1 MITAA
6 ILRPLIAYIGEYHLM
21 KQQGNFAEGS
31 ISKNILSMAGPLIIA
46 ELVSVIYNIVDRIY
60 IGHIPDVG
68 TTAFSGVGICL
79 PLVSLVAAFASLSG
93 MGGSPLFA
101 IARGH
106 GDENQAQNILE
117 TDFTMLISNAA
128 ILMLILIPLLKP
140 ILSVLGSDA
149 DTLPYAYSYMLIYM
163 IGTPFV
169 LVSIGMNPFIN
180 AQGYA
185 RIGMLTVIIGAVL
198 NIILDPIFIFVLRL
212 DVRGAALATII
223 SQFVSA
229 VWVLI
234 FLLKRAPI
242 KIKRLHI
249 DFNVA
254 KSVLKLGATGF
265 TMKVT
270 NSLTQAVINMTLK
283 AWGGDIA
290 YLYIASMSIISSIRE
305 VSWLPM
311 QGFVEAY
318 KPVASY
324 NYGAHRY
331 DRVKEAI
338 RFVLTVNISVGLLM
352 WCVIQFAT
360 EPLIR
365 LFTADEVLI
374 ANTIPCMRAF
384 FRFYFLMALMISSQN
399 TFVALNM
406 PKKSIFFSLNRKVI
420 LVVPL
425 TIILPYFVGV
435 MGAFHA
441 EALSQLFGATLCFV
455 AMILTVYR
463 HLDNW
468 EEYQAEKK
476 ARKNG

>member
-1 MITAA
+1 
-6 ILRPLIAYIGEYHLM
+6 M

-31 ISKNILSMAGPLIIA
+31 IPKNILSMAGPLIIA

-60 IGHIPDVG
+60 IGHIPDIG
-68 TTAFSGVGICL
+68 TAAFSGVGICL
-79 PLVSLVAAFASLSG
+79 PIVSFVSAFSSLSG
-93 MGGSPLFA
+93 MGGAPLFA

-106 GDENQAQNILE
+106 GDEKQAQNTME
-117 TDFTMLISNAA
+117 TAFTMLVANSV
-128 ILMLILIPLLKP
+128 ILMLVLMPLLKM
-140 ILSVLGSDA
+140 ILNVLGSDS
-149 DTLPYAYSYMLIYM
+149 DTLPYAYSYMMIYM
-163 IGTPFV
+163 VGTPFILLSV
-169 LVSIGMNPFIN
+169 GMNPFIN

-185 RIGMLTVIIGAVL
+185 RTGMLTIVLGAAL
-198 NIILDPIFIFVLRL
+198 NIVLDPIFIYGLKM
-212 DVRGAALATII
+212 DVRGAALATVI
-223 SQFVSA
+223 SQFISA
-229 VWVLI
+229 CWVLR
-234 FLLKRAPI
+234 FLLLKAPI
-242 KIKRLHI
+242 RVRRLQI
-249 DFNVA
+249 D
-254 KSVLKLGATGF
+254 KSIMKSILRLGATGF
-265 TMKVT
+265 TMKIT

-283 AWGGDIA
+283 AWGGDLS

-305 VSWLPM
+305 VTWLPM

-324 NYGAHRY
+324 NYGARRY

-338 RFVLTVNISVGLLM
+338 RFVISVNLSVGFIM
-352 WCVIQFAT
+352 WGVIQFAT

-374 ANTIPCMRAF
+374 ANTVPCMRAF

-406 PKKSIFFSLNRKVI
+406 PKRSIFFSLNRKVI

-455 AMILTVYR
+455 AMVLTVYR

-468 EEYQAEKK
+468 EEYQESKK
-476 ARKNG
+476 KSSIIKERR

>member
-1 MITAA
+1 
-6 ILRPLIAYIGEYHLM
+6 M

-31 ISKNILSMAGPLIIA
+31 IPRNILSMAGPLIIA

-60 IGHIPDVG
+60 IGHIPDIG

-106 GDENQAQNILE
+106 GDEKQAKNILE
-117 TDFTMLISNAA
+117 TDFTMLLCNSAL
-128 ILMLILIPLLKP
+128 LMLVLMPLLKP
-140 ILSVLGSDA
+140 VLSVLGSDA
-149 DTLPYAYSYMLIYM
+149 DTLPYAYSYMFIYM

-169 LVSIGMNPFIN
+169 LISIGMNPFIN
-180 AQGYA
+180 AQGFA
-185 RIGMLTVIIGAVL
+185 RTGMLTVVIGAVL
-198 NIILDPIFIFVLRL
+198 NIILDPIFIFGLKM
-212 DVRGAALATII
+212 DVRGAALATIL

-229 VWVLI
+229 VWVLHFI
-234 FLLKRAPI
+234 LKRAPLRVE
-242 KIKRLHI
+242 RLHI
-249 DFNVA
+249 DWTVSKNI
-254 KSVLKLGATGF
+254 LRLGATGF

-283 AWGGDIA
+283 AWGGELA

-324 NYGAHRY
+324 NYGAGRY

-338 RFVLTVNISVGLLM
+338 RFILTVNVSVAILM

-365 LFTADEVLI
+365 LFTSDAALI
-374 ANTIPCMRAF
+374 ENTIPCMKAF

-399 TFVALNM
+399 TFVSLNM

-455 AMILTVYR
+455 AMYLTVYR

-468 EEYQAEKK
+468 EEYQAEKAEK
-476 ARKNG
+476 RAARQGR